1 MDDLCFVTLRCKDCE
16 NDKCTLCPQGTWIS
30 EDSLQGCTRKVTE
43 EEKVKFI
50 HYQEEVVPFLHLS
63 KNKNSERSI
72 YKEVISFLQEI
83 YSKPIGTKI
92 GKRGK
97 AIK

>member
-16 NDKCTLCPQGTWIS
+16 NDECSLCLQGTWIS

-43 EEKVKFI
+43 EEKVKFT
-50 HYQEEVVPFLHLS
+50 HYQEEVVPFLHLN

-72 YKEVISFLQEI
+72 YKEVISFLQDI
-83 YSKPIGTKI
+83 YSKPIGTKLS
-92 GKRGK
+92 KRGK